1 MGTAKE
7 YAIMLETRGFDDI
20 DKYVCEDCL
29 NDAYLKNWICNNG
42 SIHMCDYCK
51 EKKKV
56 VLMTDLMNEVI
67 MPAFRKYYDDAD
79 NILGWNGREGGFQ
92 GAITYDTNDVCSDFF
107 AQATDNDEILTDI
120 ENSLP
125 DKTWCDQNPYGLTEF
140 EICEYSWKSFSELVK
155 YKNRYFFLQEEDDT
169 EYHEK
174 YSPLSILYI
183 IEEQA
188 KMLQLI
194 KILPKDTDLYRV
206 RIFKKEEEIILDGAS
221 IGSPPS
227 HLAKNDRM
235 SAAGIS
241 VFYGSDNKDIC
252 IKEVQGSHLTTED
265 TVVVGRFNNTNELR
279 YLDLTKICNISLPS
293 IFDLEKYDLCEAVR
307 FFKDLNQKLT
317 QPIEDLKEIEYVPTQ
332 IFAEYFKIVAG
343 LNGIKYTSS
352 KDRKGTCYV
361 LFFDN
366 KQCINDET
374 KQIYDKKCELK
385 LVEAIPYQLTLKER
399 NKTI

>member
-1 MGTAKE
+1 MGTADE
-7 YAIMLETRGFDDI
+7 YVIMLEARWFDDI
-20 DKYVCEDCL
+20 NKYVCEDCL
-29 NDAYLKNWICNNG
+29 NDQYLKNWIHNNG

-79 NILGWNGREGGFQ
+79 NIVGWNGREGGFQ
-92 GAITYDTNDVCSDFF
+92 GAITYNTNDICSDFF
-107 AQATDNDEILTDI
+107 AQTTDNDEILTDI

-155 YKNRYFFLQEEDDT
+155 HKNRYFFLQEEDDT
-169 EYHEK
+169 KYYEK
-174 YSPLSILYI
+174 YSPLSILNI

-188 KMLQLI
+188 KKLQLI
-194 KILPKDTDLYRV
+194 KLLPKDTDLYRV
-206 RIFKKEEEIILDGAS
+206 RIFKNGEKIILDGAN

-227 HLAKNDRM
+227 NLAKNDRM
-235 SAAGIS
+235 STAGIS

-252 IKEVQGSHLTTED
+252 IKEVQGSCLTTED
-265 TVVVGRFNNTNELR
+265 TVVLGRFNNVNELK
-279 YLDLTKICNISLPS
+279 YLDLTEICNINLPS
-293 IFDLEKYDLCEAVR
+293 IFNLKKYDLREAVR

-332 IFAEYFKIVAG
+332 IFAEYFKMVVG

-366 KQCINDET
+366 EQCINDEN
-374 KQIYDKKCELK
+374 KQLYDKRCELK
-385 LVEAIPYQLTLKER
+385 LVEAIPYQLTLKEH
-399 NKTI
+399 NKVG